1 MASITFNGV
10 YPLLYSYPTVYASY
24 PPASYL
30 NIYPNTIAGG
40 FLRGA
45 NLIVSGGAAVL
56 LTTAQ
61 LQQFAGTIRMHLST
75 GSINQ
80 TINGVQVVSSGT
92 TSINITV
99 SGNTINVPNN
109 DAALIA
115 SAVLRYTV
123 TGAPPQQTG
132 GSMPYYD
139 LNA

>member
-1 MASITFNGV
+1 MASITFGGQ
-10 YPLLYSYPTVYASY
+10 YPLIYSYPTVYASY

-30 NIYPNTIAGG
+30 NIYPNTITGG

-45 NLIVSGGAAVL
+45 NFIVSGGAAVK

-61 LQQFAGTIRMHLST
+61 LQQFGNAIQMHLAT
-75 GSINQ
+75 GSVNQ
-80 TINGVQVVSSGT
+80 TINGIQVATSGAGV
-92 TSINITV
+92 NITV
-99 SGNTINVPNN
+99 SGNTINVPNS

-132 GSMPYYD
+132 NAMPYFD
-139 LNA
+139 FTA